1 MGLDAQKQV
10 MAGSVA
16 VDEVLIEKAKRTVA
30 MREEIPAAERYELLE
45 MLGLV
50 GDGTVDLVRVVDV
63 HQWNSTHGRM

>member
-10 MAGSVA
+10 MVGSVA

-63 HQWNSTHGRM
+63 QQWNSTHGRM

>member
-10 MAGSVA
+10 MAGSIA

-30 MREEIPAAERYELLE
+30 LREEIPAAERYELLE

-50 GDGTVDLVRVVDV
+50 GDGTVDLVRMVDV
-63 HQWNSTHGRM
+63 QQWNSTHGRM

>member
-10 MAGSVA
+10 MAGSIA

-30 MREEIPAAERYELLE
+30 LREEIPAAERYELLE

-63 HQWNSTHGRM
+63 QEWNSTHGRM

>member
-1 MGLDAQKQV
+1 MGLDAEKQV

-30 MREEIPAAERYELLE
+30 MREEIPAAERYELFE

-63 HQWNSTHGRM
+63 QQWNSTHGRM

>member
-30 MREEIPAAERYELLE
+30 LREEIPAAERYELLE

-50 GDGTVDLVRVVDV
+50 GDGTVDLVRMVDV
-63 HQWNSTHGRM
+63 QQWNSTHGRM

>member
-10 MAGSVA
+10 MVGSVA

-30 MREEIPAAERYELLE
+30 LREEIPAAERYELLE

-50 GDGTVDLVRVVDV
+50 GDGTVDLVRMVDV
-63 HQWNSTHGRM
+63 QQWNSTHGRM